1 MENKSLFT
9 SIVLAIALAA
19 TYFFFNNKVEE
30 LNQEINTITQEYNA
44 KISAVAPIDTKS
56 EVKEDL
62 SALESL
68 NTQLIDTRSKLEST
82 RKELLLAKS
91 KASVLSDEIRQIS
104 DARDKVKLLKT
115 TLKSTQEQ
123 LDLSSE
129 KVDFLQKIFKKQNT
143 EQVAKNISRIS
154 TLKETSTGIAVTGL
168 IVPAIGAA
176 TLVSYTVEEIK
187 NYCANVKNIMTLEE
201 KVFGKVISLDK
212 TMQKDYQQ
220 QCVVSFKEKIKKQ
233 IKKLEAKK

>member
-1 MENKSLFT
+1 MENKSLFS
-9 SIVLAIALAA
+9 SIILAVALVA
-19 TYFFFNNKVEE
+19 TYFFYNTKVDN
-30 LNQEINTITQEYNA
+30 LNQEISAITNEYNA

-82 RKELLLAKS
+82 RKELSLAKS
-91 KASVLSDEIRQIS
+91 KASVLSDEIKQMS
-104 DARDKVKLLKT
+104 DSRDKVKSLATSLQ
-115 TLKSTQEQ
+115 STKEKLQ
-123 LDLSSE
+123 LSSN
-129 KVDFLQKIFKKQNT
+129 KVEFLQNIFKESNT
-143 EQVAKNISRIS
+143 EQVAKNISRIT

-168 IVPAIGAA
+168 IVPVVGVA
-176 TLVSYTVEEIK
+176 TLVAYTTDEIK

-201 KVFGKVISLDK
+201 KVFGKIVSLDE